1 MEITISIIVLGAIG
15 LIAAVLL
22 YLAAKKF
29 YVYEDPKIGEIEEIL
44 PGANCGGCGLSGC
57 HAFAVECA
65 NATTMEGL
73 NCAGID
79 DAGMKKIADIVGLT
93 PVETETRGHYQMLSL
108 LRKPRPSKS
117 LRRRKVVRHR
127 GCTLSRGIRLHLRM
141 PRLRRLRESLSFRSH
156 DHQYGG
162 CPPEGGQRKMHRLRE
177 MCRSLSPR
185 TLRACPGTS

>member
-93 PVETETRGHYQMLSL
+93 PVGQKNAWPLSNAQPPA
-108 LRKPRPSKS
+108 KTA
-117 LRRRKVVRHR
+117 
-127 GCTLSRGIRLHLRM
+127 TLKI
-141 PRLRRLRESLSFRSH
+141 
-156 DHQYGG
+156 
-162 CPPEGGQRKMHRLRE
+162 
-177 MCRSLSPR
+177 
-185 TLRACPGTS
+185 TTTA